1 MDQKLVKLQKVA
13 TRLAKDLQYM
23 GEEGQGGEVIV
34 WMDDWKNALD
44 LINLLLEDSEVE
56 DEPHCKMCEGDTGE

>member
-13 TRLAKDLQYM
+13 TRLAKDLQEM
-23 GEEGQGGEVIV
+23 GEESQGGEVII

-44 LINLLLEDSEVE
+44 LINLLLEDLEVE
-56 DEPHCKMCEGDTGE
+56 DEPHCKMCEGDKGE

>member
-1 MDQKLVKLQKVA
+1 MDQRLVKLQKISY
-13 TRLAKDLQYM
+13 RLARDLQEM
-23 GEEGQGGEVIV
+23 GEDGEVSV
-34 WMDDWKNALD
+34 WVGNWQNALD

>member
-13 TRLAKDLQYM
+13 TRLARDLQEM
-23 GEEGQGGEVIV
+23 GEDGEVSV
-34 WMDDWKNALD
+34 WVGNWQNALD
-44 LINLLLEDSEVE
+44 LINLLLEDLEVE